1 METLKEHLNIRDNK
15 TFINEIDLTLQR
27 INEYVAKN
35 DYQLNGNIKQKLN
48 LDSVIDDVTLR
59 KRKVLRRYMYYIK
72 VHPTLDSVNKFLHF
86 LFKEVLKSDARVKV
100 VKSEKEQMIQKKREE
115 FKAALKVLIEKRQAY
130 KEEKGDFYKL
140 RLAKNQAI

>member
-27 INEYVAKN
+27 INDYVARN
-35 DYQLNGNIKQKLN
+35 EYQLNGNIKQKLN
-48 LDSVIDDVTLR
+48 LDAVIDDVTLR

-100 VKSEKEQMIQKKREE
+100 VKSEKEQLIQKKRQEY
-115 FKAALKVLIEKRQAY
+115 KAALKILIEKRQAY

-140 RLAKNQAI
+140 RLSKNQAI